1 MIQTSQIWDE
11 LSSICKPSRRLITVV
26 PTPTLL
32 YTIGSYAM
40 SDKNVISGRG
50 GVGHVHYNLTN
61 ERSIMLI
68 HSIRKDIYRVL
79 KEQMIGVQDQDVA
92 FLTFEPLFERQ
103 HYEMSSV
110 VSAYRG
116 TLKIMVVR

>member
-11 LSSICKPSRRLITVV
+11 LSLICKPSRRLITVV

-32 YTIGSYAM
+32 HTIGSCAM

-50 GVGHVHYNLTN
+50 GVGRVHYNLTN

-92 FLTFEPLFERQ
+92 FLTFEPLFEHQ
-103 HYEMSSV
+103 HYEMSRV